1 MSEEGVQIMGAIT
14 MFMHR
19 YVVPFMA
26 GVCMAMA
33 SASTDLPVTIVLA
46 IAGSIFAIASL
57 PKDRLIFRPVI
68 QKAG

>member
-1 MSEEGVQIMGAIT
+1 

-33 SASTDLPVTIVLA
+33 AASPELSVTIVLA
-46 IAGSIFAIASL
+46 IAGSIFAVASL
-57 PKDRLIFRPVI
+57 PKDRLIFRPIVE
-68 QKAG
+68 KAN